1 MSKGDIEQEAEVKPG
16 RPATA
21 RQVCAMALVF
31 IALAGGVL
39 LAIRRATALPCSACF
54 FVPVQV
60 SGSTTSSRRA
70 AGGRWFGIFAV
81 D

>member
-39 LAIRRATALPCSACF
+39 LAIRRRHGSAMLCLF
-54 FVPVQV
+54 FCACPGIRQHD
-60 SGSTTSSRRA
+60 
-70 AGGRWFGIFAV
+70 IFATSCRWALV
-81 D
+81 WHFCS